1 MIGIPRIESK
11 TKSRYDT
18 YSERCGEVC
27 TTCNHSFCEKHTGIF
42 LTEQRFTCANHSDE
56 EVALDQ
62 IGWNS
67 FNCPKCGSD
76 YSIGR
81 KIVVREMP
89 SNNGKPEARRA
100 PDMVSSSNRKEI
112 LGDNLVWMTL
122 S

>member
-1 MIGIPRIESK
+1 MIKIPRIDNK
-11 TKSRYDT
+11 TKSRHNT
-18 YSERCGEVC
+18 HSERRGEVC
-27 TTCNHSFCEKHTGIF
+27 ATCNHSFCEKHPAIF
-42 LTEQRFTCANHSDE
+42 LTDLRFTCANHSDE
-56 EVALDQ
+56 EVVLDQ

-81 KIVVREMP
+81 KIVVRKMP
-89 SNNGKPEARRA
+89 SNNGKPEARGA
-100 PDMVSSSNRKEI
+100 PDVVLSSNRKEI

>member
-1 MIGIPRIESK
+1 M
-11 TKSRYDT
+11 
-18 YSERCGEVC
+18 
-27 TTCNHSFCEKHTGIF
+27 
-42 LTEQRFTCANHSDE
+42 TEQRFTCANHSDE

-67 FNCPKCGSD
+67 FNCPRCGSD

-81 KIVVREMP
+81 KIVATEM
-89 SNNGKPEARRA
+89 SVNNDKPEARRA
-100 PDMVSSSNRKEI
+100 PDVVSSSNRKEI